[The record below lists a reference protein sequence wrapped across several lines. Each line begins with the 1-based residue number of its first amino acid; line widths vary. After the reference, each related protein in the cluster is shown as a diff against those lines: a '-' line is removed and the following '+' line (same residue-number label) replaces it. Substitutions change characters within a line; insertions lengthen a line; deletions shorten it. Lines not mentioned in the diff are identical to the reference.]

1 MTADALPSKAEIR
14 RAFVGLCLAML
25 LSALDQTIV
34 AAALPTI
41 GLELGDFA
49 DSPWIVTAYLV
60 AATVVTPLYGKLADI
75 HGGRIML
82 LIGVGIFVLGS
93 IACALA
99 PSMPALAFARALQGL
114 GGGGLL
120 ALSQTI
126 IADLV
131 SPRERGR
138 YQTYFAAVFVM
149 SSVAGPLLGGFFA
162 SHLHWS
168 LIFWI
173 NLPLGL
179 LALLFVESSLRR
191 LPVRRHPHELDY
203 IGAALLA
210 AASGLLALAL
220 GDRNAAARDAIG
232 LTILS
237 ALFWALFAHRLRK
250 ADEPFIPLSVLANAT
265 ARNASLCGAFG
276 LGSFVGLSVVAP
288 IYFEGAFAL
297 DADGVGVALIAP
309 MIGVVVGATISG
321 RLMPHLK
328 RYKAPGLIGLA
339 FAAAAS
345 AFLALGL
352 KSLSLAALDA
362 LLTTISV
369 GVGTTLPIS
378 TVSLQ
383 NAVERRNLGSATA
396 VMQFS
401 RQIGCALIVALLG
414 ALVMGAGA
422 AALEADAVSPQ
433 AIEALRSAFRQ
444 VFAVT
449 TICVGIS
456 LFFLAR
462 MEEKPLR
469 SAPAP

>member
-1 MTADALPSKAEIR
+1 MTADALPSKVEIR

-60 AATVVTPLYGKLADI
+60 AATIVTPLYGKLADI

-120 ALSQTI
+120 SISQTI

-149 SSVAGPLLGGFFA
+149 SSIAGPLLGGFFA

-179 LALLFVESSLRR
+179 LALAFVESSLRR

-220 GDRNAAARDAIG
+220 GHRNAAARDAIG

-309 MIGVVVGATISG
+309 MIGVVIGATISG
-321 RLMPHLK
+321 RLMPHLTH
-328 RYKAPGLIGLA
+328 YKAPGLIGLA
-339 FAAAAS
+339 LAAAAS
-345 AFLALGL
+345 AFLTLGL

-422 AALEADAVSPQ
+422 AALEAGAVSP
-433 AIEALRSAFRQ
+433 
-444 VFAVT
+444 
-449 TICVGIS
+449 
-456 LFFLAR
+456 
-462 MEEKPLR
+462 
-469 SAPAP
+469 

>member
-82 LIGVGIFVLGS
+82 LIGVAIFILGS

-120 ALSQTI
+120 TLSQTI

-149 SSVAGPLLGGFFA
+149 SSIAGPLLGGFFA

-191 LPVRRHPHELDY
+191 LPVRRHAHELDY

-297 DADGVGVALIAP
+297 DADGVGVALIGP

-321 RLMPHLK
+321 RLMPHLT

-352 KSLSLAALDA
+352 KGLSLGALDA

-422 AALEADAVSPQ
+422 AALEVEAASPQ
-433 AIEALRSAFRQ
+433 AIEALRDAFRQ
-444 VFAVT
+444 VFAAT
-449 TICVGIS
+449 TIFVGIS

-469 SAPAP
+469 SAPGP